1 MSSEKAVAYQIPVDQ
16 IDFSPNISDQ
26 AENFFQ
32 TDADIARMQAR
43 QGMVNY
49 DKGQAIKVSSKVLDM
64 CPGRKIRSGATL
76 ATHVAQDQGEDLDER
91 EIEGGSES
99 EGVTSAAT
107 VATTATTAAAKA
119 ITANRSLGT
128 GRTIVVDDK
137 AVLGATMFLA
147 ESGHVAR
154 KINLEV
160 RNDM

>member
-1 MSSEKAVAYQIPVDQ
+1 MSSAKPVAYQIPVDQ

-64 CPGRKIRSGATL
+64 CPGRKIRSGSTIA
-76 ATHVAQDQGEDLDER
+76 AQVAQDQGEDLDER

-99 EGVTSAAT
+99 GGATSAPT
-107 VATTATTAAAKA
+107 VAITAATATTTA
-119 ITANRSLGT
+119 ANRSVGT

-160 RNDM
+160 RVDSK